1 MNILNKLI
9 PLFVVLAIIGLGSAG
24 YFYFQ
29 YQKAQKEIQTIKTD
43 PSTVQKAAQ
52 EEAKRLVADVG
63 KLIELPG
70 GEDPTVATITDI
82 SKLKDQ
88 PFFQRAKNGDKVLI
102 YTNAKKAILY
112 DPRAHKVIDVAPVNI
127 GTSSAQQAQ
136 QAKIALRNGTLN
148 QDATKIFEAEIKKAY
163 TDANIVAKD
172 SAIKSD
178 YEKSLVIPLNDG
190 AKGAAENLAST
201 LHITQADAVP
211 SGENKPNADILILIG
226 KDKVPAPPLE
236 NKPQAPIATPTPVL
250 TP

>member
-1 MNILNKLI
+1 MSILNKLL
-9 PLFVVLAIIGLGSAG
+9 PVLIILTLIGLGSAG
-24 YFYFQ
+24 YFYFK
-29 YQKAQKEIQTIKTD
+29 YQKSQHELQLAKTD
-43 PSTVQKAAQ
+43 PSTLQKAAQ
-52 EEAKRLVADVG
+52 AEVKNLLAEVG
-63 KLIELPG
+63 KLIELPS

-88 PFFQRAKNGDKVLI
+88 PFFAHAKNGDKVLI

-112 DPRAHKVIDVAPVNI
+112 DPNAHKVIDVAPVNI

-201 LHITQADAVP
+201 LHIT
-211 SGENKPNADILILIG
+211 KIG
-226 KDKVPAPPLE
+226 RASCRERV
-236 NKPQAPIATPTPVL
+236 
-250 TP
+250 

>member
-1 MNILNKLI
+1 MSSIVPKILIVVIGILLI
-9 PLFVVLAIIGLGSAG
+9 ASVGTGY
-24 YFYFQ
+24 YFYTQ
-29 YQKAQKEIQTIKTD
+29 YQKSQHELQLAKTD
-43 PSTVQKAAQ
+43 PATLQKAAQ
-52 EEAKRLVADVG
+52 EEVKRLVTEVG
-63 KLIELPG
+63 KLIELPT
-70 GEDPTVATITDI
+70 EDPTVATITDI

-201 LHITQADAVP
+201 LHIT
-211 SGENKPNADILILIG
+211 KIG
-226 KDKVPAPPLE
+226 RASCRERV
-236 NKPQAPIATPTPVL
+236 
-250 TP
+250 